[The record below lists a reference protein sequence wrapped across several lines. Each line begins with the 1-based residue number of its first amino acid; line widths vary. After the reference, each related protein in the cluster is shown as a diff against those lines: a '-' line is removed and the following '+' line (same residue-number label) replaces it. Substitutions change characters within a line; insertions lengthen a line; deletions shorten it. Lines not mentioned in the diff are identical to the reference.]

1 MGERTWQ
8 KDVGRGCR
16 GGRSAILTWRSI
28 LASVN
33 PQMASELYEKN
44 DHHWV
49 GGGFER
55 LPSFLFFMKPVLVF
69 AVVVQVKYYS
79 YRHVTDKFV
88 AAFLGSVFCMNDNV
102 SPHGNSDN

>member
-49 GGGFER
+49 GGGFEA
-55 LPSFLFFMKPVLVF
+55 SSFFFLFFMKPVQV
-69 AVVVQVKYYS
+69 AVKYYS